1 MLACT
6 VDQILSTPP
15 PLMNLFITGTDTS
28 VGKTFASALLT
39 RALRQAGLGTIA
51 LKPLCSGERSDVEI
65 LRAASDHILTLDETN
80 PIWLQAPAAPLVA
93 AQLEHRT
100 LSLDPLQHWFARLS
114 EKHPS
119 LLVEGAGG
127 WLVPITPT
135 ETIADLAARLS
146 LPVVVVVANR
156 LGCLNHTLLTLESIR
171 ARGLQCPGIVLNTL
185 SSTDDIATR
194 TNRELLERH
203 TPILLEIHPSQKDI
217 PPTHLAH
224 FLHGCI
230 IANPA
235 PK

>member
-1 MLACT
+1 
-6 VDQILSTPP
+6 
-15 PLMNLFITGTDTS
+15 MNLFITGTDTS

-127 WLVPITPT
+127 WLVPTTDT
-135 ETIADLAARLS
+135 ETIADLAALLA
-146 LPVVVVVANR
+146 LPVIVVVPNR

-171 ARGLQCPGIVLNTL
+171 ARGLHCPGIILNHL
-185 SSTDDIATR
+185 APHSDIAQR
-194 TNRELLERH
+194 TNSDLLSRH
-203 TPILLEIHPSQKDI
+203 TPILLEIQPSQTEI
-217 PPTHLAH
+217 PPADLER
-224 FLHGCI
+224 FLRLI
-230 IANPA
+230 
-235 PK
+235 KK